1 MSLPANRYAHGLVR
15 TKLMIAIA
23 TRFESGTAFFRTSSC
38 RKAYNSWCRSIFAGQ
53 TSEQEPH
60 RLEARKT
67 AELAGIAQRREQRTD
82 RARDNVPIAGAAG
95 ATEHRTGVHAGA
107 AADTGSTAV

>member
-1 MSLPANRYAHGLVR
+1 
-15 TKLMIAIA
+15 MIAIA
-23 TRFESGTAFFRTSSC
+23 TRFE
-38 RKAYNSWCRSIFAGQ
+38 

-67 AELAGIAQRREQRTD
+67 AELAGIAQRRGQRTD

-107 AADTGSTAV
+107 AADTGSTASELPGFHATVHAVREGIWLFTGI